1 MATRNRNTKQTR
13 LLALIAGVQKHL
25 PNASLSV
32 YGTTLTGAQVV
43 QTLQEQVTASS
54 AVAGAK
60 AAWQAAVK
68 ADTDPASA
76 VFLTQLTQTLRIMY
90 ASSMQT
96 LADFGIAPPKAR
108 VVDPETQVAS
118 AAKARATRAARH
130 TMGKN
135 QKKDIKGTVAT
146 SAPVPATPSP
156 ISPPANGST
165 PTAPSH

>member
-1 MATRNRNTKQTR
+1 MATRNRSTKQTR

-54 AVAGAK
+54 AIAGAK

-68 ADTDPASA
+68 ADTDPASSL
-76 VFLTQLTQTLRIMY
+76 FLTQLTQTLRIMY
-90 ASSMQT
+90 ANSVET

-108 VVDPETQVAS
+108 VVDPDTQVAA
-118 AAKARATRAARH
+118 AAKARATRVARH

-135 QKKDIKGTVAT
+135 QKKDIKGTVAPA
-146 SAPVPATPSP
+146 APVPAGSSSASP
-156 ISPPANGST
+156 IVNGSSGT
-165 PTAPSH
+165 TQSH